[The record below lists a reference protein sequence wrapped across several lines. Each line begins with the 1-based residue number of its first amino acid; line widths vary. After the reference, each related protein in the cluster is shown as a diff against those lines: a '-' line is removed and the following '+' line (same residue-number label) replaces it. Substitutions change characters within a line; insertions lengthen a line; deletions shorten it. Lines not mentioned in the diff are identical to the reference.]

1 MAEVYILLGG
11 NLGDK
16 SKIFQATQKL
26 IEERIGRITKRSSVY
41 ATEPWGFESELF
53 WNLAIIVETRLTPV
67 EILKQTQAIE
77 ISMGRLKHT
86 EQYEARAMDID
97 LLFYDDLQLNTSDL
111 TLPHPKMGVRKFVLV
126 PLNEIAPDKRHPTSG
141 MTVKEMLICCP
152 DRLNVER
159 ID

>member
-41 ATEPWGFESELF
+41 ATEPWGFESEIF
-53 WNLAIIVETRLTPV
+53 WNQAIIVETQLNPV
-67 EILKQTQAIE
+67 EILKLTQSIE
-77 ISMGRLKHT
+77 SLMGRLKHAV
-86 EQYEARAMDID
+86 QFEARTIDID
-97 LLFYDDLQLNTSDL
+97 LLFYDDLELNTPYL
-111 TLPHPKMGVRKFVLV
+111 TIPHPKMGERKFVLV
-126 PLNEIAPDKRHPTSG
+126 PLNEIAPGKCHPTTGIS
-141 MTVKEMLICCP
+141 VKEMLTLCP
-152 DRLNVER
+152 DRLKVER